1 MTINM
6 LDRDD
11 IGKGHW
17 TVQDAWL
24 RCIYHSLDAV
34 ACICSRWHKHLQH
47 IRVFEHLLLQ
57 GWSKK
62 VVVSLPMTAPK
73 FFLAMMRAAC
83 WLGVSSSA
91 LASSMADHPCCAM
104 FTMCCRVSGSFTKPI
119 RPSLPRTLK
128 GSKRLSSPMRNFDR
142 RLSTTFS
149 HKKTLP
155 PKFEKNSWHERSQP
169 FTLSRY
175 LAPCHICKQRWHI
188 HR

>member
-1 MTINM
+1 MILGRGIGQSKM
-6 LDRDD
+6 LDFVAST
-11 IGKGHW
+11 ILWMHLPAYVVGG
-17 TVQDAWL
+17 TST
-24 RCIYHSLDAV
+24 CSTFESLNISSFKD
-34 ACICSRWHKHLQH
+34 
-47 IRVFEHLLLQ
+47 
-57 GWSKK
+57 GSKK

-119 RPSLPRTLK
+119 RPSLPRTSK

-169 FTLSRY
+169 FTPSRY